1 MISEKVGLSGWIT
14 LEFLTECVYSPD
26 TICDL
31 FRLRLAKW
39 CAEEGY
45 ILLPGVRVYFRVPDF
60 DEHYA
65 PGPEMLKVRA
75 IGRAVPVQKFQQ
87 YTSGTEA
94 FAKC

>member
-14 LEFLTECVYSPD
+14 LEFLTDSVYSPD

-39 CAEEGY
+39 CAEQGY
-45 ILLPGVRVYFRVPDF
+45 ILLPGCRVYFHVPDL
-60 DEHYA
+60 DEPV

-75 IGRAVPVQKFQQ
+75 IGRAVPVQKFPQ
-87 YTSGTEA
+87 YTSGTEGWA
-94 FAKC
+94 RA

>member
-1 MISEKVGLSGWIT
+1 MISQKVGVSGWIT
-14 LEFLTECVYSPD
+14 LEFLTDSVFSPD

-39 CAEEGY
+39 CTEEGH
-45 ILLPGVRVYFRVPDF
+45 ILLPGCRVYFRVPDF
-60 DEHYA
+60 AEYA